1 MTGQGRAPG
10 GDMVGST
17 LALLVVLIAFALLL
31 VTVVGDTEMAAEEQ
45 ATEELGKLEL
55 AAAEAAADAR
65 SVAQIY
71 FGVDHRGGT
80 MPEPSISDDITEISN
95 SLELF
100 KGAIR
105 SAEAQRAL
113 ADRTLPDVWTELVEA
128 ERKTE
133 ELQQSLGAVEGALEG
148 LDGDTDTATAVV
160 GLVERNRELRIRN
173 LQLIGQ
179 LANLERRVEGIGKPP
194 CWVSP
199 DGRPEYTYKIT
210 ITDLDFVV
218 EPIWRQDR
226 AGEIEEIGAP
236 VARETVSYD
245 DEDFSRAMYPF
256 LAYGAESDPE
266 CRFFVQVV
274 DDTGPY
280 KDAWQARL
288 AILEGYF
295 YKYWLK

>member
-1 MTGQGRAPG
+1 MTGRRRSPV
-10 GDMVGST
+10 GDMVVST

-31 VTVVGDTEMAAEEQ
+31 VSAVGDEELAADEQ
-45 ATEELGKLEL
+45 ATEELGGLEL

-71 FGVDHRGGT
+71 FGVDSRAGVVA
-80 MPEPSISDDITEISN
+80 EPSVSDDISEISN
-95 SLELF
+95 SLALF

-105 SAEAQRAL
+105 TVEAQRLL
-113 ADRTLPDVWTELVEA
+113 ADRTLPDVWTDLAQA

-133 ELQQSLGAVEGALEG
+133 ELQQSLGAVEGALDG
-148 LDGDTDTATAVV
+148 LDGDGDTATAVV
-160 GLVERNRELRIRN
+160 ELVERNRELRIRN

-210 ITDLDFVV
+210 ITDLDFIV
-218 EPIWRQDR
+218 EPIWRQER

-236 VARETVSYD
+236 VVRETVSYD